1 MPKRTDIKSIMIIGA
16 GPIVIGQACEFDYS
30 GAQACKALREE
41 GYRVILVNSNP
52 ATIMTDPGLA
62 DATYIEPI
70 TPEIVAKII
79 EKERPDALLPTMGGQ
94 TGLNTSLKLEE
105 MGVLEKYGVEM
116 IGASRDAIEMAEDR
130 KLFREAMDR
139 LGIENPRATIVS
151 APKLPNGKFDLK
163 AGVAEALEAL
173 EDIGLPAIIRPA
185 YTLGGTGGGVAYN
198 REDYEHFCRSGMDAS
213 PVGQILVDES
223 LLGWKEYEMEVV
235 RDRADNAIIVCSIE
249 NVDPM
254 GVHTG
259 DSITVAP
266 ALTLTDKEYQVMR
279 NGSIAVL
286 REIGVETG
294 GSNVQWAINP
304 EDGRMVVIEMNPR
317 VSRSSALA
325 SKATGFPIAKIAAK
339 LAVGYTLDELDND
352 ITKVTPA
359 SFEPT
364 IDYVVTKIP
373 RFAFEKF
380 PGAEPFLTTAMKSV
394 GEAMAIGR
402 TIHESL
408 QKALASMETGL
419 TGFDEIKVEGM
430 PADTKIA
437 KFDAEQGLS
446 FILKGTDP
454 DAQQAIDKALTRA
467 LAQQTP
473 DRIRVIAHSMRFGF
487 SDEEIFEITKFDPW
501 FLARIR
507 EIIATETQL
516 IENGLPADT
525 EGLRALKMMGF
536 SDMRLAKLSGMTEIE
551 VRKRR
556 LNAGVRAVFKRIDTC
571 AAEFEAQ
578 TPYMYSTYEA
588 PMMGEVEC
596 EARPSD
602 RKKVVILGGGP
613 NRIGQGIEFDYCCC
627 HACFA
632 LTDAGYET
640 IMINCNPETV
650 STDYDTS
657 DRLYFEPLTFEHVM
671 EILRVE
677 QQNGTLHGVIVQF
690 GGQTPLKLAND
701 LEAEGIPILGTTPD
715 AIDLAEDRERFQAL
729 VNKLGLKQPH
739 NGIASTEAQAFKI
752 AEDIGFPL
760 VIRPSYVLGG
770 RAMEIVRD
778 QAQLERYINEA
789 VVVSGKSPVL
799 LDSYLAGAVEL
810 DVDAL
815 CDGKTVHVAGIMQHI
830 EEAGVHSGDSA
841 CSLPPYSLGPEIIDE
856 IKVQTEALAL
866 ALGVVG
872 LMNVQFA
879 VKPNEAGEDE
889 IFLIEV
895 NPRASRTVPFV
906 AKAVNSPIATIAARV
921 MAGETLDAFDLVDP
935 MIDTFAVKEAVLP
948 FARFPGV
955 DTILGPEMRSTGEV
969 MGADRSFARAFLKSQ
984 LGAGVILPT
993 EGRVFFSLRDA
1004 DKTDEIAE
1012 TAEILVGL
1020 GFEIVATR
1028 GTAKFLKARGLA
1040 CEVVNKVYEGRPDVV
1055 DMMKDGGIH
1064 LVMNTTEG
1072 AQAVEDSREIRRV
1085 ALFDKIPYY
1094 TTAAAAHAT
1103 ALAMKARE
1111 EGEIEVMSLQG

>member
-1 MPKRTDIKSIMIIGA
+1 MDITRHNLRGPCQGRRVSAAQMILGGNMPKRTDIRSIMIIGA

-70 TPEIVAKII
+70 TPEIVAQII

-94 TGLNTSLKLEE
+94 TGLNTSLALAD
-105 MGVLEKYGVEM
+105 MGVLEKFGVEL
-116 IGASRDAIEMAEDR
+116 IGANRQAIEMAEDR

-139 LGIENPRATIVS
+139 IGLENPKATIIS
-151 APKLPNGKFDLK
+151 APKLPNGKYDIN
-163 AGVAEALEAL
+163 AGVAAAIEAIEYV
-173 EDIGLPAIIRPA
+173 GLPAIIRPA
-185 YTLGGTGGGVAYN
+185 FTLGGTGGGVAYN
-198 REDYEHFCRSGMDAS
+198 RDDYERICRSGLDAS
-213 PVGQILVDES
+213 PVAQILVDES
-223 LLGWKEYEMEVV
+223 LLGWKEFEMEVV
-235 RDRADNAIIVCSIE
+235 RDKADNAIIVCSIE

-266 ALTLTDKEYQVMR
+266 ALTLTDKEYQIMR

-304 EDGRMVVIEMNPR
+304 ADGRMVVIEMNPR

-380 PGAEPFLTTAMKSV
+380 PGSKPELTTAMKSV

-402 TIHESL
+402 TFHESL

-419 TGFDEIKVEGM
+419 TGLDEIAIPG
-430 PADTKIA
+430 A
-437 KFDAEQGLS
+437 
-446 FILKGTDP
+446 P
-454 DAQQAIDKALTRA
+454 DRAAVVKAISA
-467 LAQQTP
+467 QTP
-473 DRIRVIAHSMRFGF
+473 DRLRLIAQAMREGM
-487 SDEEIFEITKFDPW
+487 SDDDIQAATSFDPW
-501 FLARIR
+501 FLSRLR
-507 EIIATETQL
+507 EIVDMEAT
-516 IENGLPADT
+516 IRRDGLPVTA
-525 EGLRALKMMGF
+525 EGLRELKMFGF
-536 SDMRLAKLSGMTEIE
+536 TDARLATLTGRDEAQ
-551 VRKRR
+551 VRRARR
-556 LNAGVRAVFKRIDTC
+556 NLGVTAVFKRIDTC

-578 TPYMYSTYEA
+578 TPYMYSTYES
-588 PMMGEVEC
+588 PVMGEVEC
-596 EARPSD
+596 EARPTD

-632 LTDAGYET
+632 LTDVGYET

-657 DRLYFEPLTFEHVM
+657 DRLYFEPLTLEHVL

-677 QQNGTLHGVIVQF
+677 QENGTLHGVIVQF
-690 GGQTPLKLAND
+690 GGQTPLKLANA
-701 LEAEGIPILGTTPD
+701 LEEEGIPILGTSPD
-715 AIDLAEDRERFQAL
+715 AIDLAEDRERFQQL
-729 VNKLGLKQPH
+729 LNELGLKQPV
-739 NGIASTEAQAFKI
+739 NGIASSPEQAFQI
-752 AEDIGFPL
+752 AQSVGYPL

-778 QAQLERYINEA
+778 DAHLERYIRDA
-789 VVVSGKSPVL
+789 VQVSGKNPVL
-799 LDSYLAGAVEL
+799 LDSYLVGAVEV

-815 CDGKTVHVAGIMQHI
+815 CDGKNVHVAGIMQHI

-841 CSLPPYSLGPEIIDE
+841 CSLPPYSLSPEIIAE
-856 IKVQTEALAL
+856 LREQTEKM
-866 ALGVVG
+866 ALGLNVVG

-879 VKPNEAGEDE
+879 IKDDV
-889 IFLIEV
+889 IYVLEV

-906 AKAVNSPIATIAARV
+906 AKATDSAIASIAARL
-921 MAGETLDAFDLVDP
+921 MAGNPCPTSPCVRRLMP
-935 MIDTFAVKEAVLP
+935 M
-948 FARFPGV
+948 
-955 DTILGPEMRSTGEV
+955 
-969 MGADRSFARAFLKSQ
+969 
-984 LGAGVILPT
+984 
-993 EGRVFFSLRDA
+993 
-1004 DKTDEIAE
+1004 
-1012 TAEILVGL
+1012 
-1020 GFEIVATR
+1020 
-1028 GTAKFLKARGLA
+1028 
-1040 CEVVNKVYEGRPDVV
+1040 
-1055 DMMKDGGIH
+1055 
-1064 LVMNTTEG
+1064 
-1072 AQAVEDSREIRRV
+1072 
-1085 ALFDKIPYY
+1085 
-1094 TTAAAAHAT
+1094 
-1103 ALAMKARE
+1103 
-1111 EGEIEVMSLQG
+1111 